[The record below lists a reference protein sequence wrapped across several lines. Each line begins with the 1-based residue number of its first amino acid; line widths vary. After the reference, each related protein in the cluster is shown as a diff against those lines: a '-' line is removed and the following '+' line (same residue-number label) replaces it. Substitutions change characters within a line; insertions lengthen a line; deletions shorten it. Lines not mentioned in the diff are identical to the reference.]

1 MALPC
6 VHGSDWTVTR
16 PAAHK
21 RYEWSDGGWSF
32 TVRDVGCS
40 WLYRVHARTPE
51 GDLLT
56 LSRDVHTN
64 PTGDGHD
71 GLSPLFG
78 AAHRLAAGKSR
89 TSDAWKTDS
98 FAHLYV

>member
-40 WLYRVHARTPE
+40 WLYRVHARTPD

-89 TSDAWKTDS
+89 TSDAWKADS